1 MSDLG
6 QGNQDW
12 VQNIFGNIPSRL
24 AKCNSAKLC
33 DCDVGWVVARLWL
46 PCASSQQWACAGEGG
61 LIGVTAGAHRHIAR
75 AEWHFSTRVVL

>member
-33 DCDVGWVVARLWL
+33 DCDVGWVVVRLWL
-46 PCASSQQWACAGEGG
+46 PGLAVVMILAVVVSMVVVGG
-61 LIGVTAGAHRHIAR
+61 G
-75 AEWHFSTRVVL
+75 F